1 MIERYTR
8 PEMAKIW
15 DVEHRTQKWL
25 EVELAVC
32 DGLAEYGYIPRE
44 AAQTIRER
52 ARFDLQRM
60 AELEQQTRHDVM
72 AFVRNV
78 EENVGAEGRYVH
90 YGITS
95 YDVVDT
101 ALALLL
107 RDSCDQLIARSQHLA
122 KVIARLAREHKHTPM
137 IGRTHGIHA
146 EPITFGFKLAGWYDE
161 MRRNLQ
167 RLEFAREMVSVGK
180 VSGAVGIHANI
191 DPRVEEYVCA
201 RLGLQPAPA
210 SSQIISRDVHATYL
224 STLSILAASLER
236 FATELRNL
244 QRTEI
249 LEVQEYFAPGQT
261 GSSAMPH
268 KRNPWNC
275 ETVSGLARVVRGY
288 LIPALENIA
297 TWHERDLSN
306 SSVERIILPD
316 ASILVDWMLW
326 KLTDILEH
334 LAVFPENMKRNL
346 EKFGGLVFSEHVMLA
361 LVSKGLSREQ
371 AYRLVQRNAA
381 KAWEGADFRQ
391 NLKEDEEVRRVLSE
405 EEIDR
410 CFDLQHHLRH
420 LDVTFQRLGLE
431 GCDEP
436 PL

>member
-15 DVEHRTQKWL
+15 DIEHRTQKWL

-60 AELEQQTRHDVM
+60 AELEQVTRHDVM

-78 EENVGAEGRYVH
+78 EENVGPEGRYVH

-107 RDSCDQLIARSQHLA
+107 RDSCDQLLARTRRLA
-122 KVIARLAREHKHTPM
+122 EVIARLAKEHKHTPM

-161 MRRNLQ
+161 MQRNLQ
-167 RLEFAREMVSVGK
+167 RLEFTREMVCVGK

-201 RLGLQPAPA
+201 KLGLKPAPA
-210 SSQIISRDVHATYL
+210 STQIISRDVHATYL

-275 ETVSGLARVVRGY
+275 ETVSGLARVVRGT

-334 LAVFPENMKRNL
+334 LAVFPENMKRNMQ
-346 EKFGGLVFSEHVMLA
+346 KFGGLVFSEHVMLA

-381 KAWEGADFRQ
+381 KAWESADFQ
-391 NLKEDEEVRRVLSE
+391 QSLKEDPEVRQVLSE
-405 EEIDR
+405 SEIDR

-431 GCDEP
+431 
-436 PL
+436 

>member
-15 DVEHRTQKWL
+15 DIEHRTQKWL

-60 AELEQQTRHDVM
+60 AELEKETRHDVM

-78 EENVGAEGRYVH
+78 EENVGPEGRYVH

-107 RDSCDQLIARSQHLA
+107 RDSCDQLLVRARCLA
-122 KVIARLAREHKHTPM
+122 EVIARLAKEHKHTPM

-161 MRRNLQ
+161 MQRNLQ
-167 RLEFAREMVSVGK
+167 RLQFAREMVSVGK
-180 VSGAVGIHANI
+180 VSGAVGIHANV

-201 RLGLQPAPA
+201 KLGLKPAPA
-210 SSQIISRDVHATYL
+210 STQIISRDVHATYL

-334 LAVFPENMKRNL
+334 LAVFPENMKRNM

-371 AYRLVQRNAA
+371 AYKLVQRNAA
-381 KAWEGADFRQ
+381 KAWEGADFQ
-391 NLKEDEEVRRVLSE
+391 QSLKQDEEVRRVLSE

-410 CFDLQHHLRH
+410 CFDLQHHLRY

-431 GCDEP
+431 
-436 PL
+436 

>member
-8 PEMAKIW
+8 PEMARIW
-15 DVEHRTQKWL
+15 SIEHRTQKWL

-44 AAQTIRER
+44 AAQHIRER

-60 AELEQQTRHDVM
+60 AELEKETRHDVM

-107 RDSCDQLIARSQHLA
+107 RDSCDQLIRRCQHLNE
-122 KVIARLAREHKHTPM
+122 VIANMARAHKYTPM
-137 IGRTHGIHA
+137 IGRTHGVHA
-146 EPITFGFKLAGWYDE
+146 EPITFGFKMAGWYDE
-161 MRRNLQ
+161 MKRNLQ
-167 RLEFAREMVSVGK
+167 RLEFTREMVSMGK
-180 VSGAVGIHANI
+180 VSGAVGIHANV

-201 RLGLQPAPA
+201 KLGLKPAPA
-210 SSQIISRDVHATYL
+210 STQIISRDVHATYL

-297 TWHERDLSN
+297 TWHERDLTN
-306 SSVERIILPD
+306 SSVERVILPD

-326 KLTDILEH
+326 KFADILQN
-334 LAVFPENMKRNL
+334 LAVFPERMHRNL
-346 EKFGGLVFSEHVMLA
+346 QMLGGLVFSEHVMLA
-361 LVSKGLSREQ
+361 LVGKGLSREQ
-371 AYRLVQRNAA
+371 AYKLVQRNAA

-391 NLKEDEEVRRVLSE
+391 CLLEDEEVRRVLSK

-420 LDVTFQRLGLE
+420 LEVTFQRLGL
-431 GCDEP
+431 
-436 PL
+436 

>member
-1 MIERYTR
+1 MIERYTC

-15 DVEHRTQKWL
+15 DIEHRTQKWL

-60 AELEQQTRHDVM
+60 AELEKETRHDVM

-107 RDSCDQLIARSQHLA
+107 RDSCDQLIARSQRLA
-122 KVIARLAREHKHTPM
+122 QVIARLAREHKHTPT

-180 VSGAVGIHANI
+180 VSGAVGIHANV

-201 RLGLQPAPA
+201 RLGLKPAPA
-210 SSQIISRDVHATYL
+210 STQIVSRDVHATYL

-346 EKFGGLVFSEHVMLA
+346 QKFGGLVFSEHVMLA

-371 AYRLVQRNAA
+371 AYKLVQRNAA
-381 KAWEGADFRQ
+381 KAWEGADFQ
-391 NLKEDEEVRRVLSE
+391 QSLKGDEEVRRVLSE

-431 GCDEP
+431 
-436 PL
+436 

>member
-1 MIERYTR
+1 
-8 PEMAKIW
+8 
-15 DVEHRTQKWL
+15 
-25 EVELAVC
+25 
-32 DGLAEYGYIPRE
+32 
-44 AAQTIRER
+44 
-52 ARFDLQRM
+52 
-60 AELEQQTRHDVM
+60 M

-431 GCDEP
+431 GYDEP

>member
-15 DVEHRTQKWL
+15 DTEHRTQKWL

-32 DGLAEYGYIPRE
+32 DGLAEYGYIPRA

-60 AELEQQTRHDVM
+60 AELEKETRHDVM

-78 EENVGAEGRYVH
+78 EENVGPEGRYVH

-107 RDSCDQLIARSQHLA
+107 RDSCDQLIARSQRLA
-122 KVIARLAREHKHTPM
+122 EVIARLAKEHKQTPM

-167 RLEFAREMVSVGK
+167 RLQFTREMVSVGK
-180 VSGAVGIHANI
+180 VSGAVGIHANV

-201 RLGLQPAPA
+201 KLGLKPAPA
-210 SSQIISRDVHATYL
+210 STQIISRDVHATYL

-316 ASILVDWMLW
+316 ASILVDWMMW

-346 EKFGGLVFSEHVMLA
+346 QKFGGLVFSEHVMLA
-361 LVSKGLSREQ
+361 LVSKGLSRQQ
-371 AYRLVQRNAA
+371 AYKLVQRNAA
-381 KAWEGADFRQ
+381 KAWEGADFQ
-391 NLKEDEEVRRVLSE
+391 QSLKEDEEVRRVLSE

-410 CFDLQHHLRH
+410 CFDLQHHLRY

-431 GCDEP
+431 
-436 PL
+436 

>member
-15 DVEHRTQKWL
+15 DIEHRTQKWL

-60 AELEQQTRHDVM
+60 AELEKETRHDVM

-107 RDSCDQLIARSQHLA
+107 RDSCDQLIARSQRLA
-122 KVIARLAREHKHTPM
+122 QVIARLAREHKHTPM

-201 RLGLQPAPA
+201 RLGLKPAPA
-210 SSQIISRDVHATYL
+210 STQIVSRDVHATYL

-346 EKFGGLVFSEHVMLA
+346 QKFGGLVFSEHVMLA

-371 AYRLVQRNAA
+371 AYKLVQRNAA
-381 KAWEGADFRQ
+381 KAWEGADFQ
-391 NLKEDEEVRRVLSE
+391 QSLKGDEEVRRVLSE

-431 GCDEP
+431 
-436 PL
+436 

>member
-15 DVEHRTQKWL
+15 DIEHRTQKWL

-60 AELEQQTRHDVM
+60 AELEKETRHDVM

-107 RDSCDQLIARSQHLA
+107 RDSCDQLIARSHRLA
-122 KVIARLAREHKHTPM
+122 QVIARLAREHKHTPM

-180 VSGAVGIHANI
+180 VSGAVGIHANV
-191 DPRVEEYVCA
+191 DPRVEEYVCT
-201 RLGLQPAPA
+201 RLGLKPAPA
-210 SSQIISRDVHATYL
+210 STQIISRDVHATYL

-346 EKFGGLVFSEHVMLA
+346 QKFGGLVFSEHVMLA
-361 LVSKGLSREQ
+361 LVGKGLSREQ
-371 AYRLVQRNAA
+371 AYKLVQRNAA
-381 KAWEGADFRQ
+381 KAWEGADFQ
-391 NLKEDEEVRRVLSE
+391 QSLKEDEEVRRVLSE

-420 LDVTFQRLGLE
+420 LDVTLQRLGLE
-431 GCDEP
+431 
-436 PL
+436 

>member
-15 DVEHRTQKWL
+15 DTEHRTQKWL

-60 AELEQQTRHDVM
+60 AELEKETRHDVM

-78 EENVGAEGRYVH
+78 EENVGPEGRYVH

-107 RDSCDQLIARSQHLA
+107 RDSCDQLVTRSQRLA
-122 KVIARLAREHKHTPM
+122 EVIARLAKEHKHTPM

-167 RLEFAREMVSVGK
+167 RLEFTREMVSVGK
-180 VSGAVGIHANI
+180 VSGAVGIHANV

-201 RLGLQPAPA
+201 QLGLKPAPA
-210 SSQIISRDVHATYL
+210 STQIISRDVHATYL

-316 ASILVDWMLW
+316 ASILVDWMMW

-346 EKFGGLVFSEHVMLA
+346 QKFGGLVFSEHVMLA
-361 LVSKGLSREQ
+361 LVSKGLSRQE
-371 AYRLVQRNAA
+371 AYKLVQRNAA
-381 KAWEGADFRQ
+381 KAWEGADFQ
-391 NLKEDEEVRRVLSE
+391 QSLKEDEEVRRVLSA

-410 CFDLQHHLRH
+410 CFDLQHHLRY

-431 GCDEP
+431 
-436 PL
+436 

>member
-8 PEMAKIW
+8 PEMARIW
-15 DVEHRTQKWL
+15 DIEHRTQKWL

-60 AELEQQTRHDVM
+60 AELEKETRHDVM

-78 EENVGAEGRYVH
+78 EENIGPEGRYVH

-107 RDSCDQLIARSQHLA
+107 RDSCDQLLARARRLA
-122 KVIARLAREHKHTPM
+122 EVIARLAKEHKYTPM

-161 MRRNLQ
+161 MQRNLQ
-167 RLEFAREMVSVGK
+167 RLQFAREMVSVGK
-180 VSGAVGIHANI
+180 VSGAVGIHANV

-201 RLGLQPAPA
+201 KLGLKPAPA
-210 SSQIISRDVHATYL
+210 STQIISRDVHATYL
-224 STLSILAASLER
+224 STLGILAGSLER

-334 LAVFPENMKRNL
+334 LAVFPENMKRNM

-371 AYRLVQRNAA
+371 AYKLVQRNAA
-381 KAWEGADFRQ
+381 KAWEGADFQ
-391 NLKEDEEVRRVLSE
+391 QSLKQDEEVRRVLSE

-420 LDVTFQRLGLE
+420 LDVTFQRPGLE
-431 GCDEP
+431 
-436 PL
+436 

>member
-15 DVEHRTQKWL
+15 DIEHRTQKWL

-60 AELEQQTRHDVM
+60 AELEKETRHDVM

-107 RDSCDQLIARSQHLA
+107 RDSCDQLIARSHRLA
-122 KVIARLAREHKHTPM
+122 QVIARLAREHKHTPM

-180 VSGAVGIHANI
+180 VSGAVGIHANV
-191 DPRVEEYVCA
+191 DPRVEEYVCT
-201 RLGLQPAPA
+201 RLGLKPAPA
-210 SSQIISRDVHATYL
+210 STQIISRDVHATYL

-346 EKFGGLVFSEHVMLA
+346 QKFGGLVFSEHVMLA

-371 AYRLVQRNAA
+371 AYKLVQRNAA
-381 KAWEGADFRQ
+381 KAWEGADFQ
-391 NLKEDEEVRRVLSE
+391 QSLKEDEEVRRVLSE

-431 GCDEP
+431 
-436 PL
+436 

>member
-15 DVEHRTQKWL
+15 DIEHRTQKWL

-60 AELEQQTRHDVM
+60 AELEKETRHDVM

-78 EENVGAEGRYVH
+78 EENVGEEGRYVH

-107 RDSCDQLIARSQHLA
+107 RDSCDQLIARSQRLA
-122 KVIARLAREHKHTPM
+122 EVIARLAKEHKHTPM

-161 MRRNLQ
+161 MQRNLQ
-167 RLEFAREMVSVGK
+167 RLQFAREMVSMGK
-180 VSGAVGIHANI
+180 ISGAVGIHANV

-201 RLGLQPAPA
+201 RLGLKPAPA
-210 SSQIISRDVHATYL
+210 STQIISRDVHATYL
-224 STLSILAASLER
+224 STLSVLAASLER

-334 LAVFPENMKRNL
+334 LAVFPDNMMRNL
-346 EKFGGLVFSEHVMLA
+346 QKFGGLVFSEHVMLA

-371 AYRLVQRNAA
+371 AYKLVQRNAA
-381 KAWEGADFRQ
+381 KAWEGADFQ
-391 NLKEDEEVRRVLSE
+391 QSLKEDEEVRRVLSE

-410 CFDLQHHLRH
+410 CFDLQHHLRYV
-420 LDVTFQRLGLE
+420 DVTFRRLGLE
-431 GCDEP
+431 
-436 PL
+436 

>member
-15 DVEHRTQKWL
+15 DIEHRTQKWL

-60 AELEQQTRHDVM
+60 TELEKETRHDVM

-78 EENVGAEGRYVH
+78 EENVGEEGRYVH

-107 RDSCDQLIARSQHLA
+107 RDSCDQLIARSQRLA
-122 KVIARLAREHKHTPM
+122 EVIARLAKEHKHTPM

-161 MRRNLQ
+161 MQRNLQ
-167 RLEFAREMVSVGK
+167 RLQFAREMVSMGK
-180 VSGAVGIHANI
+180 ISGAVGIHANV

-201 RLGLQPAPA
+201 RLGLKPAPA
-210 SSQIISRDVHATYL
+210 STQIISRDVHATYL
-224 STLSILAASLER
+224 STLSVLAASLER

-334 LAVFPENMKRNL
+334 LAVFPENMMRNL
-346 EKFGGLVFSEHVMLA
+346 QKFGGLVFSEHVMLA

-381 KAWEGADFRQ
+381 KAWEGADFQ
-391 NLKEDEEVRRVLSE
+391 QSLKQDEEVRRVLSE

-410 CFDLQHHLRH
+410 CFDLQHHLRYV
-420 LDVTFQRLGLE
+420 DVTFRRLGLE
-431 GCDEP
+431 
-436 PL
+436 

>member
-8 PEMAKIW
+8 PEMARIW
-15 DVEHRTQKWL
+15 DIEHRTQKWL
-25 EVELAVC
+25 QVELAVC

-60 AELEQQTRHDVM
+60 AELEKETRHDVM

-78 EENVGAEGRYVH
+78 EENIGPEGRYVH

-107 RDSCDQLIARSQHLA
+107 RDSCDQLLARARRLA
-122 KVIARLAREHKHTPM
+122 EVIARLAKEHKYTPM

-161 MRRNLQ
+161 MQRNLQ
-167 RLEFAREMVSVGK
+167 RLHFAREMVSVGK
-180 VSGAVGIHANI
+180 VSGAVGIHANV

-201 RLGLQPAPA
+201 KLGLKPAPA
-210 SSQIISRDVHATYL
+210 STQIISRDVHATYL
-224 STLSILAASLER
+224 STLGILAASLER

-316 ASILVDWMLW
+316 TSILVDWMMW

-334 LAVFPENMKRNL
+334 LAVFPENMKCNM

-371 AYRLVQRNAA
+371 AYKLVQRNAA
-381 KAWEGADFRQ
+381 KAWEGADFQ
-391 NLKEDEEVRRVLSE
+391 QSLKHDEEVRRVLSE

-410 CFDLQHHLRH
+410 CFDLQHHLRY

-431 GCDEP
+431 
-436 PL
+436 

>member
-8 PEMAKIW
+8 PEMASIW
-15 DVEHRTQKWL
+15 DIEHRTQKWL

-60 AELEQQTRHDVM
+60 AELEKETRHAVM

-78 EENVGAEGRYVH
+78 EENIGPEGRYVH

-107 RDSCDQLIARSQHLA
+107 RDSCDQLLARARRLA
-122 KVIARLAREHKHTPM
+122 EVIARLAKEHKYTPM

-161 MRRNLQ
+161 MQRNLQ
-167 RLEFAREMVSVGK
+167 RLHFAREMVSMGK
-180 VSGAVGIHANI
+180 VSGAVGIHANV

-201 RLGLQPAPA
+201 KLGLKPAPA
-210 SSQIISRDVHATYL
+210 STQIISRDVHATYL
-224 STLSILAASLER
+224 STLGILAASLER

-316 ASILVDWMLW
+316 ASILVDWMMW

-334 LAVFPENMKRNL
+334 LAVFPENMKRNM

-371 AYRLVQRNAA
+371 AYKLVQRNAA
-381 KAWEGADFRQ
+381 KAWEGVDFQ
-391 NLKEDEEVRRVLSE
+391 QSLKEDEEVRRVLSE

-431 GCDEP
+431 
-436 PL
+436 

>member
-8 PEMAKIW
+8 PEMARIW
-15 DVEHRTQKWL
+15 HPQHRTQKWL

-44 AAQTIRER
+44 AAQVIRER

-60 AELEQQTRHDVM
+60 AELEKETRHDVM

-107 RDSCDQLIARSQHLA
+107 RDSCDQLLSRCQRLRE
-122 KVIARLAREHKHTPM
+122 VIARLAKEHKHTPM
-137 IGRTHGIHA
+137 IGRTHGVHA

-161 MRRNLQ
+161 MGRNQQ
-167 RLEFAREMVSVGK
+167 RLEFTREMVSVGK
-180 VSGAVGIHANI
+180 ISGAVGIHANV

-201 RLGLQPAPA
+201 QLGLRPAPA
-210 SSQIISRDVHATYL
+210 STQIISRDVHATYL

-297 TWHERDLSN
+297 TWHERDLTN

-334 LAVFPENMKRNL
+334 LAVFPDNMMRNL
-346 EKFGGLVFSEHVMLA
+346 QQLRGLVFSEQVMLA
-361 LVSKGLSREQ
+361 LVNKGLSREQ
-371 AYRLVQRNAA
+371 AYKLVQRNAA
-381 KAWEGADFRQ
+381 KAWEGADFQ
-391 NLKEDEEVRRVLSE
+391 QCLKQDEEVRRLLRE
-405 EEIDR
+405 EEIDQ
-410 CFDLQHHLRH
+410 CFDLQHHLRY

-431 GCDEP
+431 
-436 PL
+436 

>member
-15 DVEHRTQKWL
+15 DIEHRTQKWL

-60 AELEQQTRHDVM
+60 TELEKETRHDVM

-78 EENVGAEGRYVH
+78 EENVGEEGRYVH

-107 RDSCDQLIARSQHLA
+107 RDSCDQLIARSQRLA
-122 KVIARLAREHKHTPM
+122 EVIARLAKEHKHTPM

-161 MRRNLQ
+161 MQRNLQ
-167 RLEFAREMVSVGK
+167 RLQFAREMVSMGK
-180 VSGAVGIHANI
+180 ISGAVGIHANV

-201 RLGLQPAPA
+201 RLGLKPAPA
-210 SSQIISRDVHATYL
+210 STQIISRDVHATYL
-224 STLSILAASLER
+224 STLSVLAASLER

-334 LAVFPENMKRNL
+334 LAVFPENMMRNL
-346 EKFGGLVFSEHVMLA
+346 QKFGGLMFSEHVMLA

-381 KAWEGADFRQ
+381 KAWEGADFQ
-391 NLKEDEEVRRVLSE
+391 QSLKQDEEVRRVLSE

-410 CFDLQHHLRH
+410 CFDLQHHLRYV
-420 LDVTFQRLGLE
+420 DVTFRRLGLE
-431 GCDEP
+431 
-436 PL
+436 

>member
-15 DVEHRTQKWL
+15 DIEHRTQKWL

-60 AELEQQTRHDVM
+60 AELEKETRHDVM

-107 RDSCDQLIARSQHLA
+107 RDSCDQLIARSHRLA
-122 KVIARLAREHKHTPM
+122 QVIARLAREHKHTPM

-161 MRRNLQ
+161 MRRNLR
-167 RLEFAREMVSVGK
+167 RLECAREMVSVGK
-180 VSGAVGIHANI
+180 VSGAVGIHANV
-191 DPRVEEYVCA
+191 DPRVEEYVCT
-201 RLGLQPAPA
+201 RLGLKPAPA
-210 SSQIISRDVHATYL
+210 STQIISRDVHATYL

-346 EKFGGLVFSEHVMLA
+346 QKFGGLVFSEHVMLA
-361 LVSKGLSREQ
+361 LVGKGLSREQ
-371 AYRLVQRNAA
+371 AYKLVQRNAA
-381 KAWEGADFRQ
+381 KAWEGTDFQ
-391 NLKEDEEVRRVLSE
+391 QSLKEDEEVRRVLSE

-431 GCDEP
+431 
-436 PL
+436 

>member
-15 DVEHRTQKWL
+15 DIEHRTQKWL

-32 DGLAEYGYIPRE
+32 EGLAEYGYIPRE
-44 AAQTIRER
+44 AARTIRER

-60 AELEQQTRHDVM
+60 AELEKQTRHDVM
-72 AFVRNV
+72 AFVRNL

-107 RDSCDQLIARSQHLA
+107 RDSCDQLIVRSQRLA
-122 KVIARLAREHKHTPM
+122 QVIARLAREHKYTPM

-161 MRRNLQ
+161 MQRNLQ
-167 RLEFAREMVSVGK
+167 RLQFARQMVSMGK
-180 VSGAVGIHANI
+180 VSGAVGIHAHV

-201 RLGLQPAPA
+201 KLGLQPAAA
-210 SSQIISRDVHATYL
+210 STQIISRDVHATYL

-288 LIPALENIA
+288 LVPALENIA

-326 KLTDILEH
+326 KLTDILDH
-334 LAVFPENMKRNL
+334 LVVFPENMQRNL
-346 EKFGGLVFSEHVMLA
+346 QRFGGLVFSEHVMLA

-371 AYRLVQRNAA
+371 AYKLVQRHAA
-381 KAWEGADFRQ
+381 KAWEGADFQRS
-391 NLKEDEEVRRVLSE
+391 LHEDEEVRRVLSA

-420 LDVTFQRLGLE
+420 LETTFQRLGLD
-431 GCDEP
+431 CP
-436 PL
+436 P

>member
-15 DVEHRTQKWL
+15 DIEHRTQKWL

-52 ARFDLQRM
+52 ARFDLKRM
-60 AELEQQTRHDVM
+60 AELEKETRHDVM

-78 EENVGAEGRYVH
+78 EENVGPEGRYVH

-107 RDSCDQLIARSQHLA
+107 RDSCDQLLARARRLA
-122 KVIARLAREHKHTPM
+122 EVIARLAKEYKHTPM

-161 MRRNLQ
+161 MQRNLQ
-167 RLEFAREMVSVGK
+167 RLQFAREMVSVGK
-180 VSGAVGIHANI
+180 VSGAVGIHANV

-201 RLGLQPAPA
+201 KLGLKPAPA
-210 SSQIISRDVHATYL
+210 STQIISRDVHATYL

-288 LIPALENIA
+288 LIPAVENIA

-306 SSVERIILPD
+306 SSVERVILPD
-316 ASILVDWMLW
+316 ATILVDWMLW

-334 LAVFPENMKRNL
+334 LAVFPENMKRNM

-371 AYRLVQRNAA
+371 AYKLVQRNAA
-381 KAWEGADFRQ
+381 KAWEGADFQ
-391 NLKEDEEVRRVLSE
+391 QSLKQDEEVRRVLSE

-420 LDVTFQRLGLE
+420 LNVTFQRLGLE
-431 GCDEP
+431 
-436 PL
+436 

>member
-15 DVEHRTQKWL
+15 DIEHRTQKWL

-44 AAQTIRER
+44 SAQTIRER

-60 AELEQQTRHDVM
+60 AELEKVTRHDVM
-72 AFVRNV
+72 AFVRNM
-78 EENVGAEGRYVH
+78 EENIGPEGRYVH

-107 RDSCDQLIARSQHLA
+107 RDSCDQLLARARRLA
-122 KVIARLAREHKHTPM
+122 EAIARLAKEHKHTPM

-161 MRRNLQ
+161 MQRNLK
-167 RLEFAREMVSVGK
+167 RLEFTREMVSVGK

-201 RLGLQPAPA
+201 KLGLKPAPA
-210 SSQIISRDVHATYL
+210 STQIISRDVHATYL

-316 ASILVDWMLW
+316 ASILADWMLW
-326 KLTDILEH
+326 KLTDILEA
-334 LAVFPENMKRNL
+334 LAVFPENMKRNMQR
-346 EKFGGLVFSEHVMLA
+346 FGGLVFSEHVMLA
-361 LVSKGLSREQ
+361 LVGKGLSREQ
-371 AYRLVQRNAA
+371 AYKLVQRNAA
-381 KAWEGADFRQ
+381 KAWEGADFQ
-391 NLKEDEEVRRVLSE
+391 QSLKEDEEVRLVLSE
-405 EEIDR
+405 SEIDR
-410 CFDLQHHLRH
+410 CFNLQHHFRH

-431 GCDEP
+431 
-436 PL
+436 

>member
-15 DVEHRTQKWL
+15 DTEHRTQKWL

-60 AELEQQTRHDVM
+60 AELEKETRHDVM

-78 EENVGAEGRYVH
+78 EENVGPEGRYVH

-107 RDSCDQLIARSQHLA
+107 RDSCDQLIARSQRLA
-122 KVIARLAREHKHTPM
+122 EVIARLAKEHKYTPM

-161 MRRNLQ
+161 MQRNLQ
-167 RLEFAREMVSVGK
+167 RLQFTREMVSVGK
-180 VSGAVGIHANI
+180 VSGAVGIHANV

-201 RLGLQPAPA
+201 KLGLKPAPA
-210 SSQIISRDVHATYL
+210 STQIISRDVHATYL
-224 STLSILAASLER
+224 SALSILAASLER

-316 ASILVDWMLW
+316 ASILVDWMMW
-326 KLTDILEH
+326 KLTDILEN

-346 EKFGGLVFSEHVMLA
+346 QKFGGLVFSEHVMLA
-361 LVSKGLSREQ
+361 LVSKGLSRQQ
-371 AYRLVQRNAA
+371 AYKLVQRNAA
-381 KAWEGADFRQ
+381 KAWEGADFQ
-391 NLKEDEEVRRVLSE
+391 QSLKEDEEVRRVLSE

-410 CFDLQHHLRH
+410 CFDLQHHLRY

-431 GCDEP
+431 
-436 PL
+436 

>member
-15 DVEHRTQKWL
+15 DIEHRTQKWL

-60 AELEQQTRHDVM
+60 AELEKETRHDVM

-78 EENVGAEGRYVH
+78 EENVGPEGRYVH

-107 RDSCDQLIARSQHLA
+107 RDSCDQLIARSQRLA
-122 KVIARLAREHKHTPM
+122 EVIARLAKEHKHTPM

-167 RLEFAREMVSVGK
+167 RLQFTREMVSTGK
-180 VSGAVGIHANI
+180 VSGAVGIHANV
-191 DPRVEEYVCA
+191 DPRVEEYVCVQ
-201 RLGLQPAPA
+201 LGLKPAPA
-210 SSQIISRDVHATYL
+210 STQIISRDVHATYL

-316 ASILVDWMLW
+316 ASILVDWMMW
-326 KLTDILEH
+326 KLTDIMEH
-334 LAVFPENMKRNL
+334 LAVFPENMMRNL
-346 EKFGGLVFSEHVMLA
+346 QRFGGLVFSEHVMLA
-361 LVSKGLSREQ
+361 LVSKGLSRQE
-371 AYRLVQRNAA
+371 AYQLVQRNAA
-381 KAWEGADFRQ
+381 RAWEGKDFQ
-391 NLKEDEEVRRVLSE
+391 QSLKEDEEVRRVLSE

-410 CFDLQHHLRH
+410 CFDLQHHLRY

-431 GCDEP
+431 
-436 PL
+436 

>member
-15 DVEHRTQKWL
+15 DIEHRTQKWL

-52 ARFDLQRM
+52 ARFDLKRM
-60 AELEQQTRHDVM
+60 AELEKETRHDVM

-78 EENVGAEGRYVH
+78 EENVGPEGRYVH

-107 RDSCDQLIARSQHLA
+107 RDSCDQLLARARRLA
-122 KVIARLAREHKHTPM
+122 EVIARLAKEYKHTPM

-161 MRRNLQ
+161 MQRNLQ
-167 RLEFAREMVSVGK
+167 RLQFAREMVSVGK
-180 VSGAVGIHANI
+180 VSGAVGIHANV

-201 RLGLQPAPA
+201 KLGLKPAPA
-210 SSQIISRDVHATYL
+210 STQIISRDVHATYL

-306 SSVERIILPD
+306 SSVERVILPD
-316 ASILVDWMLW
+316 ATILVDWMLW

-334 LAVFPENMKRNL
+334 LAVFPENMKRNM

-371 AYRLVQRNAA
+371 AYKLVQRNAA
-381 KAWEGADFRQ
+381 KAWEGADFQ
-391 NLKEDEEVRRVLSE
+391 QSLKQDEEVRWVLSE

-420 LDVTFQRLGLE
+420 LNVTFQRLGLE
-431 GCDEP
+431 
-436 PL
+436 

>member
-15 DVEHRTQKWL
+15 DIEHRTQKWL

-60 AELEQQTRHDVM
+60 AELEKETRHDVM

-107 RDSCDQLIARSQHLA
+107 RDSCDQLIARSHRLA
-122 KVIARLAREHKHTPM
+122 QVIARLAREHKHTPM

-180 VSGAVGIHANI
+180 VSGAVGIHANV
-191 DPRVEEYVCA
+191 DPRVEEYVCT
-201 RLGLQPAPA
+201 RLGLKPAPA
-210 SSQIISRDVHATYL
+210 STQIISRDVHATYL

-346 EKFGGLVFSEHVMLA
+346 QKFGGLVFSEHVMLA
-361 LVSKGLSREQ
+361 LVGKGLSREQ
-371 AYRLVQRNAA
+371 AYKLVQRNAA
-381 KAWEGADFRQ
+381 KAWEGTDFQ
-391 NLKEDEEVRRVLSE
+391 QSLKEDEEVRRVLSE

-431 GCDEP
+431 
-436 PL
+436 

>member
-8 PEMAKIW
+8 PEMARIW
-15 DVEHRTQKWL
+15 DLQHRTQKWL
-25 EVELAVC
+25 EVELAIC

-44 AAQTIRER
+44 AAQKVRER

-60 AELEQQTRHDVM
+60 AELEKETRHDVM

-78 EENVGAEGRYVH
+78 EENVGPEGRYVH

-107 RDSCDQLIARSQHLA
+107 RDSCDQLMARAQRLQEVIAQLA
-122 KVIARLAREHKHTPM
+122 KEHKHTPM
-137 IGRTHGIHA
+137 IGRTHGVHA

-161 MRRNLQ
+161 MGRNLQ
-167 RLEFAREMVSVGK
+167 RLQFTREMVSVGK
-180 VSGAVGIHANI
+180 ISGAVGIHANV

-201 RLGLQPAPA
+201 QLGLKPAPA
-210 SSQIISRDVHATYL
+210 STQIISRDVHATYL

-297 TWHERDLSN
+297 TWHERDLTN

-334 LAVFPENMKRNL
+334 LAVFPDHMQRNL
-346 EKFGGLVFSEHVMLA
+346 QQLGGLVYSEHVMLA
-361 LVSKGLSREQ
+361 LVGKGLSREQ
-371 AYRLVQRNAA
+371 AYRLVQRHAA
-381 KAWEGADFRQ
+381 RAWEGADFQ
-391 NLKEDEEVRRVLSE
+391 QSLKEDEEIRRVLSE
-405 EEIDR
+405 EELDR
-410 CFDLQHHLRH
+410 CFDLQHHLRY

-431 GCDEP
+431 
-436 PL
+436 

>member
-8 PEMAKIW
+8 PEMARIW
-15 DVEHRTQKWL
+15 HPQHRTQKWL

-44 AAQTIRER
+44 AAQVIRER
-52 ARFDLQRM
+52 ARFDLQRI
-60 AELEQQTRHDVM
+60 AELEKETRHDVM

-107 RDSCDQLIARSQHLA
+107 RDSCDQLLSRCQRLRE
-122 KVIARLAREHKHTPM
+122 VIARLAKEHKHTPM
-137 IGRTHGIHA
+137 IGRTHGVHA

-161 MRRNLQ
+161 MGRNQQ
-167 RLEFAREMVSVGK
+167 RLEFTREMVSVGK
-180 VSGAVGIHANI
+180 ISGAVGIHANV

-201 RLGLQPAPA
+201 QLGLRPAPA
-210 SSQIISRDVHATYL
+210 STQIISRDVHATYL

-297 TWHERDLSN
+297 TWHERDLTN

-334 LAVFPENMKRNL
+334 LAVFPDNMMRNL
-346 EKFGGLVFSEHVMLA
+346 QQLRGLVFSEQVMLA
-361 LVSKGLSREQ
+361 LVNKGLSREQ
-371 AYRLVQRNAA
+371 AYKLVQRNAA
-381 KAWEGADFRQ
+381 KAWEGADFQ
-391 NLKEDEEVRRVLSE
+391 QCLKQDEEVRRLLRE
-405 EEIDR
+405 EEIDQ
-410 CFDLQHHLRH
+410 CFDLQHHLRY

-431 GCDEP
+431 
-436 PL
+436 

>member
-8 PEMAKIW
+8 PEMARIW
-15 DVEHRTQKWL
+15 DIEHRTQKWL

-32 DGLAEYGYIPRE
+32 DGLAEYGYLPRE
-44 AAQTIRER
+44 AAQIIRER

-60 AELEQQTRHDVM
+60 AELEKITRHDVM

-107 RDSCDQLIARSQHLA
+107 RDSCDQLIARSHRLA
-122 KVIARLAREHKHTPM
+122 EVIARLAREHKHTPM

-161 MRRNLQ
+161 MNRNLK
-167 RLEFAREMVSVGK
+167 RLEFTREMVSVGK
-180 VSGAVGIHANI
+180 ISGAVGIHANV

-201 RLGLQPAPA
+201 KLGLKPAPA
-210 SSQIISRDVHATYL
+210 STQIISRDVHATYL
-224 STLSILAASLER
+224 STLSILTASLER

-326 KLTDILEH
+326 KLTDILEG
-334 LAVFPENMKRNL
+334 LAVFPENMKRNMQ
-346 EKFGGLVFSEHVMLA
+346 KFGGLVFSEHVMLA

-371 AYRLVQRNAA
+371 AYKLVQRNAA
-381 KAWEGADFRQ
+381 KAWEGADFQ
-391 NLKEDEEVRRVLSE
+391 QCLKEDEEVRQYLSE
-405 EEIDR
+405 AEIDR

-431 GCDEP
+431 
-436 PL
+436 